1 MALRLPCKDVFS
13 VILKDF
19 KIARNITVFGLLYKS
34 SVVVLFIL
42 NICFIRSPVVMLT
55 TIHPSDGAFCD
66 FWVVVW
72 SCLTLDDRGWV
83 KLKSVS
89 RRTIKNE
96 YFVLSPR
103 APFLLH
109 RVLQSI
115 TNCDW
120 SGSLKSIHLSA
131 NQGAAFLNF
140 QIKHKRRKSPPQLRE
155 APISQFKLFHFF
167 HSKEKLLR
175 KIEPLQ
181 KYKLI

>member
-1 MALRLPCKDVFS
+1 
-13 VILKDF
+13 
-19 KIARNITVFGLLYKS
+19 
-34 SVVVLFIL
+34 
-42 NICFIRSPVVMLT
+42 MLT
-55 TIHPSDGAFCD
+55 TAHPRGRCNLAVSDSGR
-66 FWVVVW
+66 VVW
-72 SCLTLDDRGWV
+72 SSLTLDESSSLALKCFTVDHKNQWV
-83 KLKSVS
+83 D
-89 RRTIKNE
+89 
-96 YFVLSPR
+96 FVLSPR

-120 SGSLKSIHLSA
+120 SGSLKSITLSA
-131 NQGAAFLNF
+131 NQGPAFLNF